1 MLVTVFHSNDLKICI
16 ISGLHTS
23 LSLLFV
29 RMTTCPFLISYFCQY
44 PVHFL
49 AFVRVITTWHVLRLR
64 IEEGGTMAKRCARSN
79 KLWRRIS
86 SLDEWLLVSQEGLC
100 SMEFVSHSIYLGLS
114 VYLNWVGYLYFNTCT
129 VYILLLCTMTNNC
142 TIISQIITLL
152 HVSTLSCHPQGA
164 CNQYL
169 AKLHKYFKY
178 SCWYTV
184 LLPTAAFEIQLRPR
198 DSVVFGFFIFV
209 YKYPIS

>member
-129 VYILLLCTMTNNC
+129 VYILLFLLLF
-142 TIISQIITLL
+142 IIKINVSNIYETKPMRKLQTHITWQL
-152 HVSTLSCHPQGA
+152 HVSALLCHV
-164 CNQYL
+164 CNVCIDL
-169 AKLHKYFKY
+169 
-178 SCWYTV
+178 
-184 LLPTAAFEIQLRPR
+184 
-198 DSVVFGFFIFV
+198 FV
-209 YKYPIS
+209 YMNVQKNAMKE